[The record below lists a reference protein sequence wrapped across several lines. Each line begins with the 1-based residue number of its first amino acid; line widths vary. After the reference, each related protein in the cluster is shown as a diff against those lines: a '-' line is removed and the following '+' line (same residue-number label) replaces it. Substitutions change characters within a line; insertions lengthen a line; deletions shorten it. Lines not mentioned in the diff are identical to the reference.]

1 MHEFSLDY
9 LRCVKCH
16 SKLEVE
22 ILREEGQI
30 DEGFLFC
37 TKCTLAFP
45 VIDKIP
51 ILWDDFN
58 SYLSNRPRL
67 GGELLL
73 KAKTQKMKSFVKKSL
88 GKITKN
94 LTDISIIEK
103 RWSGIYQLN
112 KKSRFYSKIKGLLK
126 ETVNP
131 KTVLEHGCS
140 IGHITQHLAKTS
152 MLAFGIDKSYH
163 AISIAKKT
171 RLQNLDFIVADSL
184 EPPFGKTR
192 FDLVVG
198 LNLFEIIEPKPLL
211 KLLAGQ
217 VRKNGFL
224 AISDPY
230 DFERGAKSVK
240 EPLTEDSIRDEILKH
255 GFTISRETKKPSFVL
270 WNLHLHSRASLH
282 YKVDLIVAKKQ

>member
-9 LRCVKCH
+9 LVCVRCH

-22 ILREEGQI
+22 TLREEVQI

-37 TKCTLAFP
+37 TKCSLTFP
-45 VIDKIP
+45 VIGKIP
-51 ILWDDFN
+51 ILWDDFSN
-58 SYLSNRPRL
+58 YLSNRPRL
-67 GGELLL
+67 GGELFL
-73 KAKTQKMKSFVKKSL
+73 KARTQKMKSFVKKTL

-94 LTDISIIEK
+94 STDISIIEK

-112 KKSRFYSKIKGLLK
+112 KKSRFYSKIKDLLK
-126 ETVNP
+126 ETANS
-131 KTVLEHGCS
+131 KTTLEHGCS
-140 IGHITQHLAKTS
+140 IGHMTQHLAKTS
-152 MLAFGIDKSYH
+152 TLAFGIDKSYH

-184 EPPFGKTR
+184 VQPFGKTK

-198 LNLFEIIEPKPLL
+198 LNLFELIEPKPLL

-217 VRKNGFL
+217 VQKNGFL

-230 DFERGAKSVK
+230 DFERGTKSVK
-240 EPLTEDSIRDEILKH
+240 EPLTEDSIRDEILKL
-255 GFTISRETKKPSFVL
+255 GFAISRQTKKPSFVL
-270 WNLHLHSRASLH
+270 WNLRLHNRASLH
-282 YKVDLIVAKKQ
+282 YKVDLVMAKKQ

>member
-1 MHEFSLDY
+1 M
-9 LRCVKCH
+9 RCH

-22 ILREEGQI
+22 ILREDGQI

-37 TKCTLAFP
+37 TKCNLSFP
-45 VIDKIP
+45 IIGKIP
-51 ILWDDFN
+51 ILWDDFVR
-58 SYLSNRPRL
+58 YISNRPRL
-67 GGELLL
+67 GGELFL
-73 KAKTQKMKSFVKKSL
+73 KARTQKMKSFVKKSL

-94 LTDISIIEK
+94 PDDLSIIEK

-112 KKSRFYSKIKGLLK
+112 KKSRFYSRIKDLLK
-126 ETVNP
+126 ETANH
-131 KTVLEHGCS
+131 KIALEHGCS
-140 IGHITQHLAKTS
+140 IGHMTQHLAKTS
-152 MLAFGIDKSYH
+152 TLAFGIDKSYH

-171 RLQNLDFIVADSL
+171 PMQNLDYVVADSL
-184 EPPFGKTR
+184 EQPFGKTR

-198 LNLFEIIEPKPLL
+198 LNLFEIVEPKPLL

-255 GFTISRETKKPSFVL
+255 GFAISRQTKKPSYVL

-282 YKVDLIVAKKQ
+282 YKVDLIMAKKQ